1 MLSLQILTK
10 RKNFMILFGHQ
21 LLCNLLFLVGDMLIG
36 IDEEVLVVVEGGIE
50 SLISRIIGVEG
61 SQVFLLESTSLIF
74 DFFLIF
80 IFSL

>member
-36 IDEEVLVVVEGGIE
+36 IDEQVLVVVEGGIE

-74 DFFLIF
+74 DFF
-80 IFSL
+80 

>member
-10 RKNFMILFGHQ
+10 RKIFMILFGHQ

-36 IDEEVLVVVEGGIE
+36 IDEQVLVVVEGGIE